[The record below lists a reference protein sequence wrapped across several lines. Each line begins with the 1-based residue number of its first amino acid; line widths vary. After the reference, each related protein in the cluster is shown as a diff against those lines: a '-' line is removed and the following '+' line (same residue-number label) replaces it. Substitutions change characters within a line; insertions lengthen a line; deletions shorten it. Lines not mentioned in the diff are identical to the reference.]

1 MTAHTFD
8 PSDWHER
15 PQVFDIGPSHISALD
30 SPDGDQLGGS
40 EYECGSGFLVSP
52 GDRAVAFALVA
63 AEMARHLALQLDGR
77 NSMADDAEAR
87 EALDAFCMIRAAM
100 VNEAA
105 Q

>member
-1 MTAHTFD
+1 MT
-8 PSDWHER
+8 
-15 PQVFDIGPSHISALD
+15 
-30 SPDGDQLGGS
+30 
-40 EYECGSGFLVSP
+40 
-52 GDRAVAFALVA
+52 RAVAFALVA

>member
-15 PQVFDIGPSHISALD
+15 PQVSEEPPSVL
-30 SPDGDQLGGS
+30 S

-63 AEMARHLALQLDGR
+63 AELARHLALQLDGR